1 MSCVID
7 MAMQY
12 CDVEGVK
19 ESDPWCSTLE
29 SCIATEFVGD
39 ECWPSSCPFQEGGC
53 QITSFCLT
61 PEMFD
66 ANERVLVEVAPG
78 ANPSGQTTT
87 AQQAYMQ
94 LTDEHDTAATA
105 EEAGEG
111 GGAGW
116 AEAGAETG
124 TAAAAAEQA
133 AAAAAA
139 AAAAEGAEAAAP
151 GLPPFFGRPAGSQG
165 GGGGGVDR
173 KSDERGGE
181 AVAV

>member
-1 MSCVID
+1 
-7 MAMQY
+7 
-12 CDVEGVK
+12 
-19 ESDPWCSTLE
+19 
-29 SCIATEFVGD
+29 
-39 ECWPSSCPFQEGGC
+39 
-53 QITSFCLT
+53 
-61 PEMFD
+61 
-66 ANERVLVEVAPG
+66 
-78 ANPSGQTTT
+78 
-87 AQQAYMQ
+87 MQ
-94 LTDEHDTAATA
+94 LIDEHDTAATA

-116 AEAGAETG
+116 AEAGAEAG

-139 AAAAEGAEAAAP
+139 AGGAEAAAP

-165 GGGGGVDR
+165 VGGGGVDR